1 MTMKRGRTRT
11 RVVISWITA
20 TAIALTG
27 CQSSASDPPR
37 CDTIADTTF
46 ALAAQAVPTSPVLP
60 CFESL
65 ESGWRYAG
73 SSIANGSVRLWLD
86 SNVAGAHSV
95 EVQMTETCDT
105 SGAAEVP
112 PTGREAGAQ
121 VFVLTERLSPF
132 SQTRFIVFE
141 GGCVAHRYTF
151 EVDAPSTLVRQ
162 VEESLSFLPREALV
176 QFVREEVGESLC
188 GVGAP
193 PCEG

>member
-1 MTMKRGRTRT
+1 M
-11 RVVISWITA
+11 
-20 TAIALTG
+20 ALTA

-37 CDTIADTTF
+37 CDTVADTTF
-46 ALAAQAVPTSPVLP
+46 ALAAQAVPTSPMLP

-73 SSIANGSVRLWLD
+73 SQIANGSVRLWLD
-86 SNVAGAHSV
+86 SDVAGAHSV
-95 EVQMTETCDT
+95 EIQMTQTCDT
-105 SGAAEVP
+105 SGATEVP

-132 SQTRFIVFE
+132 RQTRFIVFD
-141 GGCVAHRYTF
+141 GGCVTHRYAF
-151 EVDAPSTLVRQ
+151 AVDAPSTLVRQ
-162 VEESLSFLPREALV
+162 VEESLSFLPRQTLV
-176 QFVREEVGESLC
+176 DFVRDEVDETLC